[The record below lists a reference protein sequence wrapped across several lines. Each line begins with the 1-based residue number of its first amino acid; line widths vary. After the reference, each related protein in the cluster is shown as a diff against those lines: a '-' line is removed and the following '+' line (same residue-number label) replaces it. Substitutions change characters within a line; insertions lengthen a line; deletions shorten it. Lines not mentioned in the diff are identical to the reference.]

1 MGPWWPRPLP
11 HRALPGVRYSA
22 PIRPSRQISTAFTRE
37 PSILRSRSVYN
48 FILWPAGDKTHFPGE
63 TSQPLQISI
72 ISIKLLIVLC
82 RRQCFMPHLRSFI
95 KELLPT
101 SFIVHVLLF
110 KRIFNLCSMY
120 RILNNPVQCIHLL
133 MVVCWKEYLTCAALS
148 FRHSL
153 DVCSD
158 KTSRYKA

>member
-63 TSQPLQISI
+63 TSQLLQISI

-101 SFIVHVLLF
+101 SFIVYC
-110 KRIFNLCSMY
+110 LCSFVQEGDTPCPM
-120 RILNNPVQCIHLL
+120 LNYSFAFLFPKKHGYMRRYPTSHLFL
-133 MVVCWKEYLTCAALS
+133 ME
-148 FRHSL
+148 
-153 DVCSD
+153 
-158 KTSRYKA
+158 